1 MRKYLLLV
9 SLVLSSNVQSITEL
23 EYSFGS
29 YVYESTNVSQTAL
42 GDEGNVWESIGEF
55 SFESTDVKN
64 WEFRLDSSASIVD
77 YSDSTIEDEDT
88 VRLSAITRYAPQGT
102 NFYLDLLE
110 NLSQVPANRFRTEG
124 VNNQRDSNIFAASP
138 NYFFRFSPVTR
149 VNFGYQYID
158 YEIESDSELL
168 LLQDNDRIERQGS
181 ISLIN
186 QINPASELALV
197 VQSKDVDFENEGVEL
212 GSDFTQEDY
221 LLRWTNEN
229 RTSNFSF
236 GVGRFKVEDI
246 QGNIAEDDQYRLFF
260 SRQINRRQS
269 IDFQALR
276 GVAQLFTINAAT
288 GTISISQQ
296 NNAITR
302 AQLSKGGGIQ
312 YQYAD
317 TLLSTN
323 IGYFENE
330 LTGLFEQS
338 RELRSTYNF
347 RLTYSLS
354 RLLGTPLPRLLT
366 FNATHTKNEF
376 DIELSNVSENSIQ
389 TVELDYT
396 HFTSRNWSFTI
407 SYLDRTSDILSTAF
421 VESSQDSRSLMIG
434 FTYRREMEY

>member
-1 MRKYLLLV
+1 MRKYLFLV
-9 SLVLSSNVQSITEL
+9 SLVLSSNVHSITEL
-23 EYSFGS
+23 EYTLGS
-29 YVYESTNVSQTAL
+29 YVYESTNVSQTAF

-55 SFESTDVKN
+55 SFESTDIKN
-64 WEFRLDSSASIVD
+64 WEFRVDSSASIVD
-77 YSDSTIEDEDT
+77 YSDGTIEDEDT
-88 VRLSAITRYAPQGT
+88 VRISAISRFAPQGT

-138 NYFFRFSPVTR
+138 NYFFRLSPVTR

-168 LLQDNDRIERQGS
+168 LLQDNDRVERQGS
-181 ISLIN
+181 ISFIN

-197 VQSKDVDFENEGVEL
+197 LQSKDVDFENEGVEL
-212 GSDFTQEDY
+212 GRDFTQEDY

-229 RTSNFSF
+229 RTSNFSL

-317 TLLSTN
+317 SLVSSN

-330 LTGLFEQS
+330 LTGLFEQG

-366 FNATHTKNEF
+366 FNATHTRNEF
-376 DIELSNVSENSIQ
+376 DIELSNVAENSIQ
-389 TVELDYT
+389 TIEIDYT

-407 SYLDRTSDILSTAF
+407 LYQDRTSDILSTAL
-421 VESSQDSRSLMIG
+421 VESSQDSRSLMFG